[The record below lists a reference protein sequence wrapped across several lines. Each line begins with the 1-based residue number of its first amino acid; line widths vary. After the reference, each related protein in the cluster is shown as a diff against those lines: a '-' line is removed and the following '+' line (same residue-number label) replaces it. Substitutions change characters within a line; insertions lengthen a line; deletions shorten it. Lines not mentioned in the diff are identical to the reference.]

1 MKRMSQRVL
10 TVAGVLLA
18 VYLWKA
24 KGIEAAGNIVVFAL
38 WCNAVILALWGVLG
52 VLIEKPTAPLSP
64 AVRESVG
71 KWATAMHIL
80 YAGLMAGAAH
90 FWLAGALI
98 VGLALAHVGIVAQSR
113 TAS

>member
-1 MKRMSQRVL
+1 MKRMSQRLL
-10 TVAGVLLA
+10 TVAAVLYG

-24 KGIEAAGNIVVFAL
+24 QGIEAAGNIIVFAL
-38 WCNAVILALWGVLG
+38 WCNAVILALWGLLG

-71 KWATAMHIL
+71 KWATAMHVL

-90 FWLAGALI
+90 FWLAGAL
-98 VGLALAHVGIVAQSR
+98 VLGLALAHVGLLAQSR